1 MSDEDNIV
9 NIDESKVKDI
19 TDSLIHSNG
28 QAAIAELWDV
38 ITDFTDLAACFR
50 TNADLSVDEARRA
63 WVMLSKHTNQIAE
76 DVADLYFAWSE
87 LEAE

>member
-9 NIDESKVKDI
+9 NIDNDKVKDV
-19 TDSLIHSNG
+19 TDALINKDK

-38 ITDFTDLAACFR
+38 INDFADLATIFR
-50 TNADLSVDEARRA
+50 VNADMTEDETRRQ
-63 WVMLSKHTNQIAE
+63 WVLLSKHTNQIAE
-76 DVADLYFAWSE
+76 DIADLYFAWSE

>member
-9 NIDESKVKDI
+9 NIDDAKIKDV
-19 TDSLIHSNG
+19 TDAMIHQDQ

-38 ITDFTDLAACFR
+38 ITDFADLATIFR
-50 TNADLSVDEARRA
+50 VNADMTEDETRRA

>member
-9 NIDESKVKDI
+9 NIDDAKVKDV
-19 TDSLIHSNG
+19 TDAVIHQDQ
-28 QAAIAELWDV
+28 QAAIGELWDV
-38 ITDFTDLAACFR
+38 ITDFADLATIFR
-50 TNADLSVDEARRA
+50 VNADMTADETRRA

>member
-9 NIDESKVKDI
+9 NIDDAKIKDV
-19 TDSLIHSNG
+19 TDAVIHQDK

-38 ITDFTDLAACFR
+38 ITDFADLATIFR
-50 TNADLSVDEARRA
+50 VNADMTEDETRRA

>member
-9 NIDESKVKDI
+9 NIDDAKIKDV
-19 TDSLIHSNG
+19 TDAVIHQDQ

-38 ITDFTDLAACFR
+38 ITDFADLATIFR
-50 TNADLSVDEARRA
+50 VNADMTEDETRRA